1 MGKPGPKA
9 KPSSADADNLDKLT
23 KITAFF
29 RRPNNGGRSKQTRG
43 RPRVAQ
49 SESAAPEVTPV
60 AGGKATGGKRAQ
72 AAPTW
77 QGVKKGASR
86 TDGKAAGGK
95 TRAQP
100 KKRAS
105 RTNWSTPENAA
116 KLQEAVKEWHKKST
130 RCTPQTSLRS
140 FAEMVGIPFGTV
152 SNYVTGSMDKRRKLG
167 ASVGRTGLLEKNEE
181 TFVVE
186 VLRRADRGNDG
197 KSRREGLDVIQELR
211 PDLTRKQAQN
221 IWDNVIMKNHKN

>member
-1 MGKPGPKA
+1 MGQPGPRA
-9 KPSSADADNLDKLT
+9 KPSSADADGSS

-29 RRPNNGGRSKQTRG
+29 KRPNKGGRPKKGQKRG
-43 RPRVAQ
+43 RRRGRRSVVP
-49 SESAAPEVTPV
+49 SGSAEVTPV
-60 AGGKATGGKRAQ
+60 VEGKAAGGKAAGGKRVQ
-72 AAPTW
+72 PTW

-116 KLQEAVKEWHKKST
+116 KLQEAVEEWHKKST

-140 FAEMVGIPFGTV
+140 FAEMAGIPFGTV
-152 SNYVTGSMDKRRKLG
+152 SNYVTGSSDKRRKLG
-167 ASVGRTGLLEKNEE
+167 ASVGRTGLLKKNEE

-211 PDLTRKQAQN
+211 PDLNRRPKTSGTT
-221 IWDNVIMKNHKN
+221 